1 MLNNKKLYPF
11 LFVLVGLLLG
21 CVAPFQGQPTQ
32 SGLAPVD
39 MTVTA
44 VLKVLFTSTAAALP
58 VNSATL
64 PASATPES
72 AFTIQPSDTTAPVTP
87 TPADTETPEPARIR
101 SGPSLVVAY
110 LDQPPVLDGI
120 WDEWT
125 TTSYTATNLVYGAA
139 QMTDRND
146 LGASFRVGW
155 DNKYLYLAVKVGDDA
170 YVQRDTLANIYNGD
184 SIEISLD
191 TELQADFESSQL
203 NSDDYQVRI
212 SPGNPDPGKH
222 PEAYLW
228 FPRNISTSLSQ
239 VKIGAVG
246 GQDLYRLEAALP
258 WSVFDIT
265 PQPGMHFGFVL
276 RVNDDDEVELNIQ
289 QSAVASVKGAS
300 PADPTTWGDFVL
312 EK

>member
-1 MLNNKKLYPF
+1 M
-11 LFVLVGLLLG
+11 
-21 CVAPFQGQPTQ
+21 ATFQGQPTQ
-32 SGLAPVD
+32 AGLSPVD

-44 VLKVLFTSTAAALP
+44 VLKAPSTATAAA
-58 VNSATL
+58 VTATL
-64 PASATPES
+64 PVAKEEPTL
-72 AFTIQPSDTTAPVTP
+72 TIQPSDTIVP
-87 TPADTETPEPARIR
+87 TPSAPADSETPEPDRIR
-101 SGPSLVVAY
+101 SGPGVVAAY

-125 TTSYTATNLVYGAA
+125 GASYPATNLVYGAS

-155 DNKYLYLAVKVGDDA
+155 DNKYLYLAVKVGDDS
-170 YVQRDTLANIYNGD
+170 YVQRDTQANIYNGD

-191 TELQADFESSQL
+191 TELQADFDSSQL
-203 NSDDYQVRI
+203 NSDDYQVRL
-212 SPGNPDPGKH
+212 SPGNPDPGKR

-228 FPRNISTSLSQ
+228 FPRNLSTSLSL

-246 GQDLYRLEAALP
+246 GQDLYRLEAAIP
-258 WSVFDIT
+258 WSVYEIT